1 MSAMHKAH
9 LRSVDLNLLP
19 VLDALLRH
27 RNATRAGNEVGLT
40 QPAMSRALGR
50 LRHLLD
56 DELLVRGPQGY
67 ALTPRAEG
75 LRQPLAQVLGEVQGL
90 LVEPLF
96 EPTAEKRTV
105 TIAMA
110 DTESTLL
117 LPRLL
122 ARVSELA
129 SGLTI
134 RAMPIGPAVRESVG
148 SGEIDLVIALET
160 TPLPPGTLSEPLAE
174 DRLAV
179 VRRSGHPTG
188 NAAWTVDDYARF
200 PSVAIA
206 LLGDG
211 ASDLDAQLA
220 RRGIQRR
227 IAAVVPTFSAALAI
241 VAGTDFVTTISRAF
255 ARRFADSLQL
265 RVQEAPVQI
274 NSLNTV
280 IVWSQLRQGDR
291 LLEWLR
297 GLMRDVAREN

>member
-1 MSAMHKAH
+1 MHQTH

-27 RNATRAGNEVGLT
+27 RNATRAGQEVGLT

-75 LRQPLAQVLGEVQGL
+75 LRQPLVQVLGEVQGL
-90 LVEPLF
+90 LAEPPF
-96 EPTAEKRTV
+96 EPAAEKRTV
-105 TIAMA
+105 TVAMA

-129 SGLTI
+129 PGLTM
-134 RAMPIGPAVRESVG
+134 RAMPIGPAVRENVA

-160 TPLPPGTLSEPLAE
+160 TPLPPGTLSEPLA
-174 DRLAV
+174 DDSLAI

-188 NAAWTVDDYARF
+188 TAAWTVNDYARF

-227 IAAVVPTFSAALAI
+227 IAAVVPTFSAAVAI
-241 VAGTDFVTTISRAF
+241 VAATDFVTTISRAF
-255 ARRFADSLQL
+255 ALRFADSLQL

-280 IVWSQLRQGDR
+280 VVWSQLRQGDR

-297 GLMRDVAREN
+297 ALMRDVAREN